1 MNKRFLRTIIYS
13 LLALLCTFCASKKKE
28 LKKNKA
34 KDQSIEML
42 QERIDDLEY
51 IIKNSATGDD
61 FIDEQFA
68 LDNIESSTNDNS
80 STIQLLKSKINYLEK
95 ELILLILN

>member
-28 LKKNKA
+28 LKKNKD

-51 IIKNSATGDD
+51 IIKNSATGDE

-68 LDNIESSTNDNS
+68 LENIESSTNDNS
-80 STIQLLKSKINYLEK
+80 STIQLLKSKITSLTF
-95 ELILLILN
+95 I